1 MFLHQID
8 KKKISHKLLFAL
20 FIFYPLMRINGNRT
34 PQFNILFIELESR
47 ISDKDIGKESAIF
60 M

>member
-1 MFLHQID
+1 MFSHQID
-8 KKKISHKLLFAL
+8 KKNSHTLLFAL

-47 ISDKDIGKESAIF
+47 ISD
-60 M
+60 